1 MSAAAPKSSALYL
14 GTLRHRRRGP
24 HRREFRYPLFLAYLD
39 LDELP
44 RLFERRWLWSYRRPN
59 VVFFRRRDYLG
70 DAERPLAE
78 EVRRLVEQ
86 RSGVRPEGP
95 IRLLTHLR
103 TFGFQMN
110 PASFYYCF
118 DPEGRALE
126 HLVVEITNT
135 PWGERYCY
143 VLSEPE
149 AHGRERIHTASCS
162 KVFHVSPFLP
172 LEQEYRWRYSL
183 PGERLFLHVENLEGE
198 RSVFDAT
205 LDLQRRPLEGKAM
218 ARVLA
223 GFPWMTAKVA
233 FWIYWQ
239 ALQLW
244 LTRTPFFPHPKLRS
258 GAETPP
264 GPEPLGGFEHERI
277 DR

>member
-1 MSAAAPKSSALYL
+1 MSPETPQSSALYV
-14 GTLRHRRRGP
+14 GTLRHRRRSP
-24 HRREFRYPLFLAYLD
+24 RRREFRYPLFLAYLD

-44 RLFERRWLWSYRRPN
+44 RLFDGRWLWSYRRPN

-70 DAERPLAE
+70 GPERPLAD
-78 EVRRLVEQ
+78 EVRRLVRE
-86 RSGVRPEGP
+86 RSGARPEGP

-118 DPEGRALE
+118 DPEGRRLE

-149 AHGRERIHTASCS
+149 SHGREPMHTVMRS
-162 KVFHVSPFLP
+162 KVFHVSPFMP

-183 PGERLFLHVENLEGE
+183 PAERLFVHVENLEGE

-205 LDLQRRPLEGKAM
+205 LDLERRPLEGKTM
-218 ARVLA
+218 ARVLGA
-223 GFPWMTAKVA
+223 YPWMTAKVA
-233 FWIYWQ
+233 FWIYRQ

-244 LTRTPFFPHPKLRS
+244 LNRIPFFPHPKLRT
-258 GAETPP
+258 GAEIPL